1 MTVEWTGPV
10 LAAVTVV
17 TIGLG
22 HVMVRKANYLF
33 GTVPAIPLFF
43 LGAGILTASFFMSS
57 DLASAVL
64 GIVGVTT
71 VWDGVEVIRQENRI
85 RRGHA
90 PQNPKRPV
98 TRSAGSP
105 RSR

>member
-1 MTVEWTGPV
+1 MTVEWAGAV

-22 HVMVRKANYLF
+22 HSMVRKANYLF
-33 GTVPAIPLFF
+33 GTIPAIPLFF
-43 LGAGILTASFFMSS
+43 LGAGILTASVFMSS
-57 DLASAVL
+57 DLLSAVM

-71 VWDGVEVIRQENRI
+71 VWDGIEMLRQENRV

-90 PQNPKRPV
+90 PENPKRPV
-98 TRSAGSP
+98 L
-105 RSR
+105 

>member
-1 MTVEWTGPV
+1 MTVEWAGPI
-10 LAAVTVV
+10 LAAVTVI

-22 HVMVRKANYLF
+22 HVMVRKVNYLF

-43 LGAGILTASFFMSS
+43 LGAEILTASVFMSS
-57 DLASAVL
+57 DLLSAVM

-71 VWDGVEVIRQENRI
+71 VWDGVEILRQEKRI

-90 PQNPKRPV
+90 PENPKRPV
-98 TRSAGSP
+98 TRSA
-105 RSR
+105 

>member
-1 MTVEWTGPV
+1 MTVEWAGAV
-10 LAAVTVV
+10 LAVVTVA

-33 GTVPAIPLFF
+33 GTIPAIPLFF
-43 LGAGILTASFFMSS
+43 LGAGILTASVFMSS
-57 DLASAVL
+57 DLLSAVM

-71 VWDGVEVIRQENRI
+71 VWDGVEMLRQENRV

-90 PQNPKRPV
+90 PENPRRPV
-98 TRSAGSP
+98 L
-105 RSR
+105 

>member
-1 MTVEWTGPV
+1 MTIEWAGPV

-43 LGAGILTASFFMSS
+43 LGAGILTASFFVSS
-57 DLASAVL
+57 DLLSAVL

-71 VWDGVEVIRQENRI
+71 VWDGVEVIRQENRV

-90 PQNPKRPV
+90 PENPKRPV
-98 TRSAGSP
+98 TRSAD
-105 RSR
+105 RLF

>member
-10 LAAVTVV
+10 LAAVTVA

-22 HVMVRKANYLF
+22 HVTVRKVNYLF

-43 LGAGILTASFFMSS
+43 LGAGILAASLFVSS
-57 DLASAVL
+57 DLLSAIL

-71 VWDGVEVIRQENRI
+71 VWDGVEVIRQEKRV
-85 RRGHA
+85 RSGHA
-90 PQNPKRPV
+90 PENPKRPV
-98 TRSAGSP
+98 TRSNGSP
-105 RSR
+105 RVR